1 MLRKH
6 AVTGY
11 SLGQTNLSESS
22 LSVLHTNLSVLC
34 QGQPSIKAVHYFNQ
48 LCRDTH
54 IYYKQVR
61 DSERLTGSMQDNK
74 ICSPCKF

>member
-34 QGQPSIKAVHYFNQ
+34 QGQPSIEAVH
-48 LCRDTH
+48 
-54 IYYKQVR
+54 
-61 DSERLTGSMQDNK
+61 
-74 ICSPCKF
+74 